1 MSKSIK
7 SISVIQVQEAIAKAL
22 SELTGNTCKVSISQ
36 ASFDGSFFDTIA
48 EEGMSFS
55 AKAEFGQG
63 KVKDKTKGKDSKEDD
78 DELF

>member
-7 SISVIQVQEAIAKAL
+7 SISVIQVQDAIAKAL

-36 ASFDGSFFDTIA
+36 VSFDGSLFDAIA
-48 EEGMSFS
+48 EEGMAFS
-55 AKAEFGQG
+55 AKAELGQG
-63 KVKDKTKGKDSKEDD
+63 KVKDGKEDD

>member
-36 ASFDGSFFDTIA
+36 TSFDGLFFDTTA
-48 EEGMSFS
+48 EESMSFS
-55 AKAEFGQG
+55 ARAELGQG
-63 KVKDKTKGKDSKEDD
+63 KEEEED